1 MPPLS
6 SAVLTIANS
15 PHKMLHMTEV
25 MQAPRE
31 QRTVESEWKIDDH
44 YHPVDGSGG
53 EILAKWQGDVLIG
66 KRQTERGM
74 VETRFRLGPGG
85 ESLTE
90 SIESGP
96 NVTTL
101 IWRRQ

>member
-1 MPPLS
+1 M
-6 SAVLTIANS
+6 
-15 PHKMLHMTEV
+15 EV
-25 MQAPRE
+25 IKEPQQ
-31 QRTVESEWKIDDH
+31 QRTVDNEWKIDDH

-53 EILAKWQGDVLIG
+53 GEVLVKWQGDVLVG
-66 KRQTERGM
+66 KRQTDNGLE
-74 VETRFRLGPGG
+74 ETRFRLAPGG

-90 SIESGP
+90 SIVSGS